1 MFKSYHKCV
10 YCGSKSLKKE
20 KKIKNYL
27 NNFYVRAIKAD
38 LKISDKKFN
47 KIKVYKC
54 SKCFILQNSPWF
66 TDEYSKIIYSNIY
79 GQHHR
84 SWSNLINF
92 FQKEKLPNHGTLFDL
107 LEKKL
112 RLKITRNLIVLLQ
125 EFLLIFFYKEYKKNL
140 NFIKFI

>member
-20 KKIKNYL
+20 KNQNYL

-92 FQKEKLPNHGTLFDL
+92 FQKGKLQITVLYL
-107 LEKKL
+107 IYLKKKL

-125 EFLLIFFYKEYKKNL
+125 EFFINF
-140 NFIKFI
+140 FIKNKKI